1 MAKKKISEVQDNDI
15 LSSEQEVQ
23 LALRFAQEYSKS
35 LGIYPSVFNPQ
46 LLNSRMQDTTLRSG
60 QKITSDSVARALEN
74 PKQSEKDLLSMSESF
89 EITSTPYRRLIG
101 YMSDILAW
109 NLSYYC
115 KNITDVSEY
124 KSAKYKKDIDIVK
137 KFLDCFDYEQ
147 QFRLASKQL
156 YREDT
161 FFSVLRDEGPD
172 KYVLQ
177 QLPSD
182 FCLITGRFDYGLL
195 FSFDY
200 SFFLRQGID
209 LDLYPPIFKETYSKL
224 FTQNNTNNYNPAINI
239 DLRSDNTW
247 VYFADCSPDDGFYA
261 WKLNP
266 ASIVRTPYFCGLFP
280 DLANQN
286 IIRNLQKSSYMNSAV
301 KILAGTVPMLGDA
314 KAKVKD
320 AYAMSPEVLGKFLQ
334 LIRSAINDSVNVV
347 AAPLDQLKGVEFE
360 NSSDI
365 QSNWTNNTLGMAGV
379 NSRLLYSGGDNRM
392 NTIETMLSSDVDI
405 LAAQEIYPYFS
416 NFLEYYINKRTKYY
430 KFKFEF
436 KGSDIYLD
444 KQRDLEAAIQAANIG
459 IVLPQ
464 KFAAALGYKNPFIFQ
479 AQLDEAR
486 ANGWTDTLTPIISA
500 FQQSGDASKQT
511 GRPSK
516 SDSELTESAENTRAQ
531 GANISK
537 IKSNK

>member
-1 MAKKKISEVQDNDI
+1 MTKKKTNEVQDSDI

-35 LGIYPSVFNPQ
+35 LGIYPSVFNPL
-46 LLNSRMQDTTLRSG
+46 LLNQRMQDASLRTG

-74 PKQSEKDLLSMSESF
+74 PKQSEKELLSMSESF

-161 FFSVLRDEGPD
+161 FFSVLRDEGD

-182 FCLITGRFDYGLL
+182 YCLITGRFDYGLL

-224 FTQNNTNNYNPAINI
+224 FTKNNITSYDPSINI
-239 DLRSDNTW
+239 DLRGDSSW
-247 VYFADCSPDDGFYA
+247 IYWGDCSPADGFYA
-261 WKLNP
+261 FKLNP
-266 ASIVRTPYFCGLFP
+266 ASITRTPYFCGLFP

-286 IIRNLQKSSYMNSAV
+286 LIRNLQKSSYMNSAV
-301 KILAGTVPMLGDA
+301 KILAGQVPMLGDV

-334 LIRSAINDSVNVV
+334 LIRSAINESVNVIS
-347 AAPLDQLKGVEFE
+347 APLDQIKGIEFE

-365 QSNWTNNTLGMAGV
+365 QSSWTNNTLGSAGV

-392 NTIETMLSSDVDI
+392 NTVETMVSLDVDL

-416 NFLEYYINKRTKYY
+416 DFLEYHINKRTKYY
-430 KFKFEF
+430 KFGFQF

-444 KQRDLEAAIQAANIG
+444 RQRRLEAATQSANIG
-459 IVLPQ
+459 IILPQ
-464 KFAAALGYKNPFIFQ
+464 EFAGALGYKNPFIFQ

-486 ANGWTDTLTPIISA
+486 ANGWTDNLTPIVSA
-500 FQQSGDASKQT
+500 FQQSGDASKKT
-511 GRPSK
+511 GRPTK
-516 SDSELTESAENTRAQ
+516 SDDELTESAENTRSQ
-531 GANISK
+531 GSNISK